1 MLIKQVQVQVKRE
14 SNIVEYAAKKYE
26 VDILRAVHGD
36 DDRFQVVKGVK
47 PEPVEITLD
56 ADEEYQRLSQV
67 YKRDYA
73 LFQNVYRNADELKKA
88 MLASVV
94 KAGKD
99 DVEDSE

>member
-14 SNIVEYAAKKYE
+14 SNIVDLTVKKYE

-36 DDRFQVVKGVK
+36 DDRFQVVKGAK
-47 PEPVEITLD
+47 PEPVEINLD
-56 ADEEYQRLSQV
+56 AEEEYQRLSQV
-67 YKRDYA
+67 YRRDFA

-99 DVEDSE
+99 DVEEAE